1 MHLVIR
7 GDFAVKSCLV
17 LLTSNFPF
25 GIGETFIENEIL
37 YYVNSFDK
45 VIVLPIEIDPDAKI
59 TRKLPNGAETVNVSI
74 KKQRVSRTQDIVLG
88 VKNLIVPT
96 ELYKYDREEI
106 GSSLKKRIFF
116 EYFCNRSLRSGE
128 ECLKALE
135 KFDMRQYD
143 SITVY
148 SYWFFATALAG
159 AYLKKRFS
167 EFCDNVKLIS
177 RAHRYD
183 LYEDKN
189 VLDYLPLRK
198 YLLEQCECVYP
209 CSENGTQH
217 LSSKYPQFTDKI
229 KTSYLGTEDRGK
241 AFSSK
246 NGMHIVS
253 CSRIEDIK
261 RVERTIDILEALEAF
276 GCSDIS
282 WTHIGDGN
290 RKKMIEKSVEK
301 RLKSTKVKFLGKI
314 SNSAVYEFYQ
324 STPIDLFLS
333 TSSSEGLPVSM
344 MEAASFGVPIVS
356 TDVGGV
362 SEIVQ
367 DGFNGRL
374 LNVNASAEDFAAVIK
389 EFHDMD
395 EQTRASYR
403 ANARQ
408 HWENNFDAEKNYTN
422 FLFSNDLS
430 NV

>member
-25 GIGETFIENEIL
+25 GTGEDFITNEI
-37 YYVNSFDK
+37 YYYKKHFDK
-45 VIVLPIEIDPDAKI
+45 VIVLPIELDPNTPR
-59 TRKLPNGAETVNVSI
+59 TRELPDTAETVNVSV

-96 ELYKYDREEI
+96 ELYKYDKEKI
-106 GSSLKKRIFF
+106 GSSLAKRIFF
-116 EYFCNRSLRSGE
+116 EYFCNRSQRSFKD
-128 ECLKALE
+128 CLKALE
-135 KFDMRQYD
+135 GFDMRQYD

-148 SYWFFATALAG
+148 SYWFFATALVG
-159 AYLKKRFS
+159 
-167 EFCDNVKLIS
+167 VKLRDYFSSFCRNVSLVS
-177 RAHRYD
+177 RAHGYD
-183 LYEDKN
+183 IYEDRNKFG
-189 VLDYLPLRK
+189 YLPLRE
-198 YLLEQCECVYP
+198 YLLASYDAVFP
-209 CSENGTQH
+209 CSNFGTEY
-217 LSSKYPQFTDKI
+217 LSSRYPRFAGKI
-229 KTSYLGTEDRGK
+229 KTAYLGTRDNGISQPSERGI
-241 AFSSK
+241 
-246 NGMHIVS
+246 HILS
-253 CSRIEDIK
+253 CSRMCDAK
-261 RVERTIDILEALEAF
+261 RVSVIVDILECLEKLGDF
-276 GCSDIS
+276 EIR
-282 WTHIGDGN
+282 WTHLGEGN
-290 RKKMIEKSVEK
+290 RKEEIKKAAAR
-301 RLKSTKVKFLGKI
+301 RLHNTRAEFPGRIPNDK
-314 SNSAVYEFYQ
+314 VYEYYKNN
-324 STPIDLFLS
+324 SVDLFLC
-333 TSSSEGLPVSM
+333 TSASEGLPVSM
-344 MEAASFGVPIVS
+344 MEAASFGIPIVS

-403 ANARQ
+403 AYARQ